1 MIILLT
7 TSLMVTSWHD
17 CWFQVARS
25 VQSGDHFLP
34 SDLSLPTWPDSC
46 CHDFRELAFIERSHL
61 GRNGGIFGMAKTT
74 TYGSSEIIKEPQI
87 SHPS

>member
-1 MIILLT
+1 VLLNQRGAEFSFST
-7 TSLMVTSWHD
+7 
-17 CWFQVARS
+17 
-25 VQSGDHFLP
+25 P
-34 SDLSLPTWPDSC
+34 SAPPRPIHSNLSLPTWPDSC

-61 GRNGGIFGMAKTT
+61 GRNGGIFDMAKTT